1 MDAQWISSSLRQHQ
15 QGSSF
20 LPISKRSASSCSA
33 SSWKRSVKE
42 RIKPAAL
49 LSYSTSSTVS
59 PGNDT
64 QVERRVY
71 FLRTTTQQAQV
82 NIRTVDSGVGLD
94 KHLTSFLPKQYRLPQ
109 TQEVVSAAV
118 ADGGVAVV
126 ESSASFH
133 IRRRLEHLRNGGI
146 R

>member
-20 LPISKRSASSCSA
+20 LLISKRSASSCSA

-64 QVERRVY
+64 QVY
-71 FLRTTTQQAQV
+71 FSRTTTQRAQV

-94 KHLTSFLPKQYRLPQ
+94 EHLTSFLPKQYRLPQ
-109 TQEVVSAAV
+109 TQEVVSATV
-118 ADGGVAVV
+118 TDGGVAVV

-133 IRRRLEHLRNGGI
+133 VRRRLEHL
-146 R
+146 